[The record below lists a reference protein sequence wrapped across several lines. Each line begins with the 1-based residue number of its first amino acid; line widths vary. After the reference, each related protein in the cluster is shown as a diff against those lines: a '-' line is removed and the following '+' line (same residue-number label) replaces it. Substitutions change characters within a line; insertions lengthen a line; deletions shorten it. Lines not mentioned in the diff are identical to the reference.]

1 MDSCQSQPAIPQD
14 PRKGITLN
22 ELLDDSG
29 SCSRPLYVHLSQR
42 LLTVV
47 NSTTKRRLGKL
58 DPYMMREYLSSKH
71 VPPMSLLTA
80 LIFIEKFVNTESAP
94 HMLEEMTAVELFT
107 VSLIL
112 ASKYL
117 YDVDCDHG
125 AYNSEFADAFG
136 MDLQELNQL
145 EIRFLSALDWCCFV
159 SSKEVEMI
167 FRATEF
173 GQPVSSNAER
183 LKRCARIT
191 RFRRTVRTHC
201 KRRKNVASKVLA
213 VLAATYVTYMNGN
226 FSEPAAFTANSRNSD
241 LRDNSTPSPC
251 SDFSASLA
259 QSYLSLAIRK
269 DTAINTSSMPA
280 IQSGCFK
287 YPPGVRIPLSL
298 AGALSPPSAL
308 QNIHHYPSVFVPNS
322 HGPLIATVACEG

>member
-1 MDSCQSQPAIPQD
+1 MELFNSGHRDVAFRTPGNGEGLQ
-14 PRKGITLN
+14 LN
-22 ELLDDSG
+22 VIE
-29 SCSRPLYVHLSQR
+29 R

-58 DPYMMREYLSSKH
+58 DPYMMKEYLRSKN

-94 HMLEEMTAVELFT
+94 HLLEEMTAVELFT

-136 MDLQELNQL
+136 MDLEELNQL

-159 SSKEVEMI
+159 SSKEVETI

-183 LKRCARIT
+183 LKRYARIT

-213 VLAATYVTYMNGN
+213 VLAATCVTYMNGN
-226 FSEPAAFTANSRNSD
+226 FSGPAAFIANLRNSD
-241 LRDNSTPSPC
+241 SKDNSTHSSC
-251 SDFSASLA
+251 SALSASLP
-259 QSYLSLAIRK
+259 QSYLSLALRK

-287 YPPGVRIPLSL
+287 YPPGLRIPLNL
-298 AGALSPPSAL
+298 AGSLSQSSAL
-308 QNIHHYPSVFVPNS
+308 QGIHHHRSAFVPNS
-322 HGPLIATVACEG
+322 HWPLIPTVACEG